1 MHDSCSLPSVG
12 LGTKIKEA
20 YLLSALTQV
29 LFDRL
34 EKKEIYPSTIP
45 GFIRNLAN
53 TVLINPHMNHAQ
65 VNEQLHFLGWDDV
78 ELDYHTLQLAI
89 ACFEAEGLEDTE
101 NSFDRL
107 IEITSKL
114 CKSTVHGQLS
124 SVITGQA

>member
-1 MHDSCSLPSVG
+1 LHDSCSLRSVG

-20 YLLSALTQV
+20 YPLSALTQV

-89 ACFEAEGLEDTE
+89 ACFEAEGLEDIEKNLARLTE
-101 NSFDRL
+101 A
-107 IEITSKL
+107 TSKL
-114 CKSTVHGQLS
+114 CKSTAHGQLS